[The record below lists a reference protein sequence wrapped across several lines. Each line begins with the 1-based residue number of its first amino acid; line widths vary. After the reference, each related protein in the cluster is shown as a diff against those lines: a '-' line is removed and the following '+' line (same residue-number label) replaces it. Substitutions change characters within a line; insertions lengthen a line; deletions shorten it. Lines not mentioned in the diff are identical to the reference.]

1 MTQYKRNKSGAVV
14 LADSSSVVEYVQ
26 KKKQNEELFRIS
38 EHLHKLEQD
47 IVILTE
53 PVISLQRIVKNV

>member
-53 PVISLQRIVKNV
+53 QVITLQRIVKNV

>member
-47 IVILTE
+47 IVNLTE
-53 PVISLQRIVKNV
+53 QVISLQRIVKNV

>member
-53 PVISLQRIVKNV
+53 QVISLQRIVKNV

>member
-14 LADSSSVVEYVQ
+14 LVDSSAVAEYMQ

-38 EHLHKLEQD
+38 EHIHKLEQD

-53 PVISLQRIVKNV
+53 QVISLQRIVKNV

>member
-53 PVISLQRIVKNV
+53 QVISLQRIVKIV